1 MDDLSER
8 VPKREKLTAK
18 EIKNIPKSIKQM
30 ESVGFTD
37 EEIGSYIPKD
47 WIPQLME
54 LPVDKRKQTR
64 NPEREEQMRE
74 LFKKDLSLNKIS
86 KELGVSIGTAQ
97 YWKNKIGPVETK
109 SRKKKAKG
117 EADGEEF
124 TRKWAERE
132 KKVGDYWLRVQELMV
147 KDGLSGEQAEKQA
160 REEALTLKKK
170 YRKKENCYAGQ
181 YLYSCPTCPE

>member
-1 MDDLSER
+1 
-8 VPKREKLTAK
+8 
-18 EIKNIPKSIKQM
+18 M

-54 LPVDKRKQTR
+54 LPVDKRKQNR
-64 NPEREEQMRE
+64 NLERKEQIKE
-74 LFKKDLSLNKIS
+74 LLIKGMSMNKIAQ
-86 KELGVSIGTAQ
+86 ELDVSIGTVQ
-97 YWKNKIGPVETK
+97 YWKNKIGPIETK
-109 SRKKKAKG
+109 TGRKKAKG

-132 KKVGDYWLRVQELMV
+132 KKVGDYWLREEELML

-160 REEALTLKKK
+160 REEALTFDKKSQQDEEE
-170 YRKKENCYAGQ
+170 RKE
-181 YLYSCPTCPE
+181 EEE

>member
-1 MDDLSER
+1 MDDLSLR
-8 VPKREKLTAK
+8 VPKRDKLTAK
-18 EIKNIPKSIKQM
+18 EIVDIRKSIEQM

-64 NPEREEQMRE
+64 NLERKEQIKE
-74 LFKKDLSLNKIS
+74 LLIKGMSMNKIAE
-86 KELGVSIGTAQ
+86 ELDVSIGTVQ
-97 YWKNKIGPVETK
+97 YWKEKIGPIETK
-109 SRKKKAKG
+109 TGRKKAKG

-132 KKVGDYWLRVQELMV
+132 KKVGDYWLREEELML
-147 KDGLSGEQAEKQA
+147 KDGLSGEQANEKV
-160 REEALTLKKK
+160 LTLEKKLQRDEEEQEK
-170 YRKKENCYAGQ
+170 
-181 YLYSCPTCPE
+181 

>member
-18 EIKNIPKSIKQM
+18 EIVDIRKSIEQM

-54 LPVDKRKQTR
+54 DPVDKRKQTR

-74 LFKKDLSLNKIS
+74 LFKKDLSFNKIS
-86 KELGVSIGTAQ
+86 KELGVSIPTVQ
-97 YWKNKIGPVETK
+97 YWKKKIGPVETK
-109 SRKKKAKG
+109 SGKKKAKG
-117 EADGEEF
+117 EVDGEEEYK
-124 TRKWAERE
+124 KWAEQME
-132 KKVGDYWLRVQELMV
+132 KAGDFWLRAEELL
-147 KDGLSGEQAEKQA
+147 KNGLSGEQAMKQA
-160 REEALTLKKK
+160 QEELTLKKK
-170 YRKKENCYAGQ
+170 SQQDEEERKE
-181 YLYSCPTCPE
+181 